1 MHPYF
6 DLIPKYFPQLSRTQL
21 EKFALL
27 WDFYH
32 EKNAKINVISRKDI
46 DELYLK
52 HVLHSLS
59 IARFFKFK
67 PGVRVLDAGTGGGFP
82 GIPLSIYFEDTF
94 FTLVDSTGKK
104 IKVVNEAIGMLKLTN
119 AEAQQ
124 ARIESVKKRFD
135 VVVCR
140 AVTKLQTFVPW
151 VLKKIERGNASG
163 FQNGIIYL
171 KGGDLTG
178 ELRTQPWPYIVYDI
192 PAIFTEP
199 YFETKKIVH
208 LSKP

>member
-6 DLIPKYFPQLSRTQL
+6 DLIPKYFPQLSQTQL

-46 DELYLK
+46 DELYLR

-59 IARFFKFK
+59 IACVFNFK

-82 GIPLSIYFEDTF
+82 GIPLSIYFEDTIF
-94 FTLVDSTGKK
+94 ILVDSIGKK
-104 IKVVNEAIGMLKLTN
+104 IKVVNEAIGMLKLNN
-119 AEAQQ
+119 AEALQE
-124 ARIESVKKRFD
+124 RVESMDGEFD
-135 VVVCR
+135 VVVSR

-151 VLKKIERGNASG
+151 VSKKIKRGNTSG

-171 KGGDLTG
+171 KGGDLTE
-178 ELRTQPWPYIVYDI
+178 ELRTQPWPHTVYDI
-192 PAIFTEP
+192 PAFFGEP
-199 YFETKKIVH
+199 FLEAKKIVH